1 MPAFAYVH
9 ISAGAL
15 KARCVTF
22 PGPRVTD
29 GYELPAV
36 NVEFGS
42 SGKASALYNG
52 TISLVSIFMNF
63 KQRFNLDMT
72 QKIY

>member
-9 ISAGAL
+9 ISASAL
-15 KARCVTF
+15 SARCVRF
-22 PGPRVTD
+22 LGPRVTD

-42 SGKASALYNG
+42 SGEASALYNG
-52 TISLVSIFMNF
+52 TISPVSILMNF
-63 KQRFNLDMT
+63 KQRFT
-72 QKIY
+72 